1 MRFRFCRRFIDLAAK
16 RPNGAFR
23 YAHSRFQ
30 FVEPV
35 IVSKRFALY
44 GVLALLEIGPIALQ
58 RGDNDAIV
66 NELRFMRRHLNSALD
81 VRQLKVFQSLPHVAH
96 GVHEY
101 VEVAVH
107 LDGAWAFFQ
116 IVYKIL

>member
-16 RPNGAFR
+16 CPNGTFR

-35 IVSKRFALY
+35 IVSKRFAFY

-58 RGDNDAIV
+58 RCDNGAVV
-66 NELRFMRRHLNSALD
+66 NELRFMRRHLDSALD
-81 VRQLKVFQSLPHVAH
+81 VRQLEVFQSLSHIAH
-96 GVHEY
+96 GVHEH

-116 IVYKIL
+116 IVYEIL